1 MRRNGET
8 AALMNNFA
16 YFARRFSFQVRRLR
30 ADAKKVAIGS
40 SHFDAGQNEK
50 SVDRL
55 AVETHQTFFE
65 HVGHRVARV
74 VIGHGDAVQAFRAP
88 GRDQLLGSGNA
99 VAGKKRMSVKIEIE
113 GHWWGWMSILHC
125 WRRQIKRAPR
135 RARPVRMR
143 LLIAFRS
150 VD

>member
-1 MRRNGET
+1 R
-8 AALMNNFA
+8 
-16 YFARRFSFQVRRLR
+16 
-30 ADAKKVAIGS
+30 D
-40 SHFDAGQNEK
+40 FDTGQNAIAGK
-50 SVDRL
+50 RL
-55 AVETHQTFFE
+55 AVERQQTVFKP
-65 HVGHRVARV
+65 VGHRVARV
-74 VIGHGDAVQAFRAP
+74 VIGHGDAVQAFGAR
-88 GRDQLLGSGNA
+88 GRDQLLRSGNA

-113 GHWWGWMSILHC
+113 GHWWGWMSILHS